1 MLRSDT
7 CRMLLRGLFVLAA
20 LGLFQAIAAA
30 DEIAHFTAR
39 GTFDD
44 VKEALV
50 AAIEGKGLV
59 IDRVAHV
66 GDMLERT
73 GKDVG
78 ATRRLYR
85 KAEILEFCSAR
96 ISRDMM
102 SADPRQ
108 IAYCPYTIAVYTLAN
123 GGASPTPGEA
133 DRVHIAYR
141 RPPKAEGMAG
151 VERLLDD
158 IVREALK

>member
-1 MLRSDT
+1 MPHGSPSR
-7 CRMLLRGLFVLAA
+7 LLRALAILGA
-20 LGLFQAIAAA
+20 IGLFQAAAAA
-30 DEIAHFTAR
+30 DEVAHFTKR

-44 VKEALV
+44 VKDALV

-59 IDRVAHV
+59 IDRIAHV

-78 ATRRLYR
+78 ADRRLYGQ
-85 KAEILEFCSAR
+85 AEILEFCSAR
-96 ISRDMM
+96 ISREMM
-102 SADPRQ
+102 AADPRQ
-108 IAYCPYTIAVYTLAN
+108 IAYCPYAIAIYTLAD
-123 GGASPTPGEA
+123 GAAGPASREA

-151 VERLLDD
+151 VERLLDE
-158 IVREALK
+158 IVREALR